1 MVAPDLVLSHPGQA
15 HQQRDASFM
24 VRSSEAGWR
33 ERTNIVPGAHCRDWD
48 AVASILDMESSSEA
62 PIRAARQVRRHGR
75 WGAITHRTLLDAL
88 AASVPA
94 TPFAWA
100 DAALVTGLLRPV
112 PWDCAGH
119 WASVASTIYAQ
130 LAIRTARVIRTAVPE
145 VTTTCQPSRRA
156 GAGRASF
163 EVLVPASELKAATDL
178 LQQLRT
184 SLPGKLHRQCPDA
197 MPLARTVWRTSLL
210 VSSSDRRR
218 TQLRVRVPDALLSD
232 VLVRAGRLLDVDVRH
247 HRARQHVHV
256 VTVDD
261 PRDAVTVLRA
271 VGAGPR
277 AEAWV
282 QAIG

>member
-1 MVAPDLVLSHPGQA
+1 M
-15 HQQRDASFM
+15 R
-24 VRSSEAGWR
+24 
-33 ERTNIVPGAHCRDWD
+33 
-48 AVASILDMESSSEA
+48 AV
-62 PIRAARQVRRHGR
+62 RQVRRHGR

-88 AASVPA
+88 AASVPVM
-94 TPFAWA
+94 PFAWA

-112 PWDCAGH
+112 QWDCAGQ
-119 WASVASTIYAQ
+119 WASVASTIYAE
-130 LAIRTARVIRTAVPE
+130 LAIRTASVIRTAVPE
-145 VTTTCQPSRRA
+145 ATTTCQPSRRA
-156 GAGRASF
+156 GADRASF

-178 LQQLRT
+178 LQQLRS

-197 MPLARTVWRTSLL
+197 VPLARTVWRTSLL